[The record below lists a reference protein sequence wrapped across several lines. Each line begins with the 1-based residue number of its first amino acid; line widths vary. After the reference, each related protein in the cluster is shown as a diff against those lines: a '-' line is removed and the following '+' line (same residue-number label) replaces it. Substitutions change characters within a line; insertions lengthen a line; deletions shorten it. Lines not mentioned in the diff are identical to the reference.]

1 MKGILT
7 YKYINFLGVI
17 WGGEFMKFTY
27 LGFNQKKAL
36 EMGLDSI
43 DLGILRYFV
52 NFMMTGAMIKRE
64 IDGEFLY
71 WMQYE
76 KCLENVPI
84 LGIKSK
90 CALKRRL
97 NKLVDAEVLV
107 FKLIKIGGTY
117 TFYGIG
123 KRYEELIFHNKQMQK
138 ESLEIY
144 RDSYGKKQSAEKQR
158 GVGSYEEPP
167 SAEKLNQNINLLK
180 NNNIYTSVIEYLNK
194 KTGKSFKSDTTK
206 NRELIRARIR
216 EGFHEEDFKR
226 VIDNKVKAWLGK
238 EQEKYLRPETLF
250 GNKFEGYLNEGLGKD
265 FSKEEN
271 SWEGCNSDFSY

>member
-1 MKGILT
+1 MQ
-7 YKYINFLGVI
+7 
-17 WGGEFMKFTY
+17 FTC

-36 EMGLDSI
+36 EMGLDLI

-52 NFMMTGAMIKRE
+52 NFIETGAMLKRE
-64 IDGEFLY
+64 IDDDFLY

-76 KCLENVPI
+76 KCLENIPI

-90 CALKRRL
+90 CALRRRL
-97 NKLVDAEVLV
+97 NKLVDAEVLI
-107 FKLIKIGGTY
+107 FKLIKKGGTY

-123 KRYEELIFHNKQMQK
+123 KRYDELIFYNKQMKK
-138 ESLEIY
+138 ESEKIH

-158 GVGSYEEPP
+158 GVSSNEEPR
-167 SAEKLNQNINLLK
+167 STEKLNQNINLLK
-180 NNNIYTSVIEYLNK
+180 NNNIYTSVINYLNEK
-194 KTGKSFKSDTTK
+194 AGKNFKIHMAK

-216 EGFHEEDFKR
+216 DGFEEEDFKR
-226 VIDNKVKAWLGK
+226 VIDNKVKSWLGK

-250 GNKFEGYLNEGLGKD
+250 GNKFEGYLNENLGKD
-265 FSKEEN
+265 FGEEEN